1 MMDSSNTQKMKG
13 KIESVAAL
21 PTIPSNLKRIATML
35 EKPRLALDELARFI
49 SHDPA
54 LTTKVLTMVNS
65 ASYGFPGRIS
75 SVSHAIMLLGLNVIR
90 GLLLGVSVVDLMQK
104 NMNGLWE
111 HSCACAVAARCIAQ
125 QKNVKKPEEIS
136 TCALLHDIGKVT
148 IMLQY
153 PDEYEQ
159 ALRCVQ
165 EKNIVIYNAET
176 LFLPA
181 SHAEAGCWL
190 ARKCR
195 FPLNLVEVIE
205 FHHRPQAA
213 KQAPLETAIVHVA
226 DILVRAKGVG
236 FPGDGFVPPVQ
247 PSAWQLLNLSDRDV
261 HDVLMQIEDS
271 TSLPGEPN

>member
-1 MMDSSNTQKMKG
+1 MNSGNTQKMKG
-13 KIESVAAL
+13 KIESITAL
-21 PTIPSNLKRIATML
+21 PTVPANLKRIAAML
-35 EKPRLALDELARFI
+35 EKPRLTLDELAQFI

-65 ASYGFPGRIS
+65 ASFGFPGRIA

-90 GLLLGVSVVDLMQK
+90 GLLLGVSVVDLMQQ
-104 NMNGLWE
+104 NMSGLWE

-125 QKNVKKPEEIS
+125 QKKMKKPEEVS
-136 TCALLHDIGKVT
+136 TCAILHDIGKVT

-153 PDEYEQ
+153 HDEYEQ

-165 EKNIVIYNAET
+165 EKNVVIHDAET

-181 SHAEAGCWL
+181 SHAEAGSWL

-195 FPLNLVEVIE
+195 FPLNLVEAIE

-236 FPGDGFVPPVQ
+236 FAGDGLVPPVQ
-247 PSAWQLLNLSDRDV
+247 PSAWQLLHLSDSDV

-271 TSLPGEPN
+271 ISLPGESS

>member
-1 MMDSSNTQKMKG
+1 MKG
-13 KIESVAAL
+13 KIESITAL
-21 PTIPSNLKRIATML
+21 PTVPANLRRIAAML
-35 EKPRLALDELARFI
+35 EKSRLTLDELAQFI

-75 SVSHAIMLLGLNVIR
+75 SVSHGIMLLGLNVIR

-125 QKNVKKPEEIS
+125 QKKVKKPEEIS

-153 PDEYEQ
+153 PGEYEQ
-159 ALRCVQ
+159 ALRTAQ
-165 EKNIVIYNAET
+165 EKNVVIYDAEQ

-181 SHAEAGCWL
+181 SHADAGSWL
-190 ARKCR
+190 AQKCR
-195 FPLNLVEVIE
+195 FPLNLVEAIGL
-205 FHHRPQAA
+205 HHRPQLA

-236 FPGDGFVPPVQ
+236 FSGDGLVPLVQ
-247 PSAWQLLNLSDRDV
+247 PSAWKLLNLSDSDVRDILV
-261 HDVLMQIEDS
+261 QIEDS
-271 TSLPGEPN
+271 VSLLGEQH